1 MITLLVDPVIFTFW
15 VDDDDST
22 MMVRMI
28 TMIMVLMMTLLVDPV
43 VTRRTGG
50 ASSHD
55 MHSALCPTTC
65 QDGEDGGDDGND
77 DADDDFVMLVDPV
90 DMHTAQRPL
99 SHHMSRW

>member
-1 MITLLVDPVIFTFW
+1 MKMTLLVDPVIFTFR
-15 VDDDDST
+15 VDNDIST

-65 QDGEDGGDDGND
+65 QDGDDGVDNGDDD
-77 DADDDFVMLVDPV
+77 DAYDDFVMLVDPV
-90 DMHTAQRPL
+90 VTRRTGGASSVD
-99 SHHMSRW
+99 

>member
-1 MITLLVDPVIFTFW
+1 MMTLLVDPVRMTFW
-15 VDDDDST
+15 VDNDNST
-22 MMVRMI
+22 MMAVMI

-65 QDGEDGGDDGND
+65 QDGDDDGND
-77 DADDDFVMLVDPV
+77 GDDEGAYNADFGE
-90 DMHTAQRPL
+90 
-99 SHHMSRW
+99 S